1 MKKVLL
7 VILVLCMATAVFS
20 GCSKSEPIST
30 SLGEFEYE
38 QLFSKTL
45 GEETA
50 GEGNTYLIVYLTP
63 AEGNEVT
70 MDEAQEYFYS
80 GVKARVGEVEFDMTF
95 LAYEKVDGN
104 FLRFGLVFEVVDND
118 YENAKKLPDV
128 ILILP

>member
-1 MKKVLL
+1 
-7 VILVLCMATAVFS
+7 MATAVFS

-70 MDEAQEYFYS
+70 MDDAQEYFYS
-80 GVKARVGEVEFDMTF
+80 GVKARVGEVEYDMTF

-128 ILILP
+128 TLILP